1 MEIIDVNRPRR
12 TAFVLRNIFLFHDGS
27 SFEKQSICHSVFVLV
42 RSQYWH
48 LKMCSHSYSCFI
60 PCLTLNYSG
69 HKKETQKEKKKKTT
83 KKKNDRRLIKWAAM
97 QKHFQE
103 HHSFGTHWPQSIMHW
118 FMWCYQQA
126 AVSMGLLQ
134 TEGYRNKKKKKKGW
148 IIWALSQV
156 WSDEEEKQDK

>member
-1 MEIIDVNRPRR
+1 M
-12 TAFVLRNIFLFHDGS
+12 
-27 SFEKQSICHSVFVLV
+27 FVLV

-48 LKMCSHSYSCFI
+48 LKMCSKSYSCFI

-69 HKKETQKEKKKKTT
+69 HKKETPNPKRKKKNTKQRQKKKK
-83 KKKNDRRLIKWAAM
+83 KEDRRLIKWSTLLVVLTAAVVM
-97 QKHFQE
+97 QKHFQD

-134 TEGYRNKKKKKKGW
+134 IEGYRNKKKKKRMNNLSTESSV
-148 IIWALSQV
+148 IW
-156 WSDEEEKQDK
+156 WRGKTR